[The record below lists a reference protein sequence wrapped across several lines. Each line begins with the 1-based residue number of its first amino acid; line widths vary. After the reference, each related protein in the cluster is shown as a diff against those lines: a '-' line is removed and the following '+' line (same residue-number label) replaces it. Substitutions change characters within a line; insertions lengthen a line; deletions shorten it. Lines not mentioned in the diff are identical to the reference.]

1 MENDTVSMV
10 EVVVVL
16 AGVISGFL
24 SLTFLVLGLA
34 PLLSSV
40 VPSFG
45 PLEVGLLVEGLFE
58 ALENISKGS
67 LCNLVITVRFE
78 AVAYSSWFY
87 TIESTHSCP
96 MFTVCHP
103 CCPSY
108 CFRPCFFFK

>member
-1 MENDTVSMV
+1 MFLPSTVLV
-10 EVVVVL
+10 ALVTV
-16 AGVISGFL
+16 
-24 SLTFLVLGLA
+24 VLGLA

-78 AVAYSSWFY
+78 AVAYSSWF
-87 TIESTHSCP
+87 TLLNQHIAAQCSQCVIRAVPHIVSGR
-96 MFTVCHP
+96 V
-103 CCPSY
+103 
-108 CFRPCFFFK
+108 FFFK